1 MDAAHFRQRA
11 ARARELAQSGD
22 DIRLSRMLLEV
33 ALDLDA
39 EAEAMETGSASD
51 RRSVEVMR
59 ETGPFDALLY
69 EAGARTNGK
78 PVWIIDLSLGGARFR
93 ADTPQSPGSQV
104 TLELRDHSVRLDGAI
119 SRVRGLEAAMVFRPD
134 PRSDPAF
141 SRLLRSDFP
150 MEHPVRV

>member
-1 MDAAHFRQRA
+1 MLTAMPKAYCPTISALPSRA
-11 ARARELAQSGD
+11 ST
-22 DIRLSRMLLEV
+22 
-33 ALDLDA
+33 AL
-39 EAEAMETGSASD
+39 TGSIGRNLGSSISSSVCSASD

-59 ETGPFDALLY
+59 ETGPFAALLY